1 MANNLKL
8 ADLEKQPHLD
18 AEIGGQL
25 CLYDLVGLENSKQV
39 ADSEAQLATDDA
51 KGYGDQMSD
60 YFSNQMVRLL
70 SPAQPMFPYRSY
82 SSIKLQCKSI
92 D

>member
-1 MANNLKL
+1 MIYLKFIIYLSKKALANNLKL

-25 CLYDLVGLENSKQV
+25 SLYDLVGLENSKQV
-39 ADSEAQLATDDA
+39 ADDEAQIVIDDA

-60 YFSNQMVRLL
+60 YFSSQMVRIL
-70 SPAQPMFPYRSY
+70 SPF
-82 SSIKLQCKSI
+82 
-92 D
+92 